1 MKYFDYKG
9 EKISRLGFGCMR
21 FKTLDDDNGKI
32 DKERSSKIILEAIDK
47 GLTYIDTAYPYHDG
61 MSEKFLGEFLEENNL
76 REKIKLTTKLPCWLV
91 KEYDDFYKIL
101 NEQLDN
107 LRTDHLDFYLLHSL
121 DIKRFR
127 QMVDLGVFDFLNEI
141 KEKGLSQKYLEFL
154 QMKEEFRKKGYFD
167 LENKKEIPKLPQKI
181 GLITSEEGAAIV
193 DFLSV
198 INQKPNDIHIFVSP
212 VKVQGESSPLMVK
225 KAIEILDKKDLD
237 LIVITRGGGSSE
249 DLSSFNDS
257 LVIEA
262 AFLAE
267 TPIISAI
274 GHKID
279 HTLLDLVADL
289 SLQTPTEAGSYV
301 IKNYSDISKEMK
313 NIVTKM
319 GEITLSR
326 IRDYDYKLRE
336 TKKILDRKSPIRE
349 IDKRINRLTYLKK
362 DFDLRLRSNLEYNEQ
377 KLRLVS
383 SELKRFKD
391 IIEIGKKNIHIKDD
405 MGNAIFSKHSL
416 EKSDIAFIEFSD
428 GKVKVVVV
436 D

>member
-1 MKYFDYKG
+1 MRKALSVKQFNEYFKSNIKHDPIFQNLY
-9 EKISRLGFGCMR
+9 I
-21 FKTLDDDNGKI
+21 NGQLSNVRINNSHLYFSLKEDRDII
-32 DKERSSKIILEAIDK
+32 DCVIYYYEDKDIDFSVEIGK
-47 GLTYIDTAYPYHDG
+47 DV
-61 MSEKFLGEFLEENNL
+61 
-76 REKIKLTTKLPCWLV
+76 LV
-91 KEYDDFYKIL
+91 KGTVLFNNFSSRIVI
-101 NEQLDN
+101 
-107 LRTDHLDFYLLHSL
+107 S
-121 DIKRFR
+121 
-127 QMVDLGVFDFLNEI
+127 VNEI

-249 DLSSFNDS
+249 DLSSFNES

-301 IKNYSDISKEMK
+301 IKNYSDISKEMQ
-313 NIVTKM
+313 NIISKM

-349 IDKRINRLTYLKK
+349 IDKRINTLTYLKK
-362 DFDLRLRSNLEYNEQ
+362 DLDLRLRSNLSYNEQ

-391 IIEIGKKNIHIKDD
+391 IIEIGKKNIHIKDG
-405 MGNAIFSKHSL
+405 MGNTIFSKHSL
-416 EKSDIAFIEFSD
+416 KKSDVAFIEFSD
-428 GKVKVVVV
+428 GKVKVEVV